1 MHDLTKVTLENE
13 MDLVLAHKRSMKLAE
28 ITGLSLSAQ
37 TTFATAVSE
46 VSRNTID
53 HGKNG
58 CLTLGISESKQRSIV
73 ASIKDDNL
81 KDPKNKEGL
90 EYAKRLVDKLN
101 VLSEEDDTCIELYFH
116 VPHSEKID
124 IRKLDEWRTVF
135 RNEPPISPYDE
146 IKRKNEQLQEL
157 SQRLKESE
165 DHYRILT
172 DTLPLMMFSLDS
184 DGKFI
189 YTNKWLSEYLGYN
202 LEELNHPNRPNVI
215 HSEDIPSTESIRSLI
230 QKGELIKTEW
240 RVKEKQS
247 GEYLWHLV
255 SIIPQKNDSENKG
268 AWFGFLVDIHAQK
281 LYEQTLKDN
290 RELKEVQTQ
299 LKNNIQELNRSNM
312 ELQQFAYVAS
322 HDLQEP
328 LRKIIFY
335 SDYIKN
341 KCTTVVDDKSKE
353 YLNSML
359 EASHRMRNLISD
371 LLSFSQVDKQT
382 LNIEEVDLNTLM
394 KQALNDYEIKITE
407 KKARINLGE
416 MPVIEGDPIMLTR
429 LFENILSN
437 ALKYTSEGTEP
448 LVEISSAIKEDFVEI
463 QFSDNGIGFDE
474 QFVSKIFTL
483 FQRLHGREKYTGTG
497 LGLAICRKI
506 VDMHGG
512 TITATSKPG
521 EGSSFY
527 ICLPLKQNIRSQHGA
542 L

>member
-28 ITGLSLSAQ
+28 IAGLSLSAQ

-58 CLTLGISESKQRSIV
+58 CLTLGISENKQRSIV

-90 EYAKRLVDKLN
+90 EYAKRLVDRLN
-101 VLSEEDDTCIELYFH
+101 ILSEEDDTCIELYFH

-124 IRKLDEWRTVF
+124 IRKLDEWRTIF
-135 RNEPPISPYDE
+135 RSEPPISPYDE
-146 IKRKNEQLQEL
+146 IKRKNEQMQEMAQKLQ
-157 SQRLKESE
+157 ESE
-165 DHYRILT
+165 DHYRKLT

-184 DGKFI
+184 EGKFK
-189 YTNKWLSEYLGYN
+189 YTNKWLSEYMGYN
-202 LEELNHPNRPNVI
+202 LEELNNPNRPNVI
-215 HSEDIPSTESIRSLI
+215 HSDDVPSTESIRSLI
-230 QKGELIKTEW
+230 QKGEMIKTEW

-247 GEYLWHLV
+247 GEYFWHLV
-255 SIIPQKNDSENKG
+255 SIIPQKKDGESKG

-290 RELKEVQTQ
+290 RELKEVQAQ

-312 ELQQFAYVAS
+312 ELQQFAFVAS

-341 KCTTVVDDKSKE
+341 KCTGVVDDKSKA
-353 YLNSML
+353 YLKSML
-359 EASHRMRNLISD
+359 EATHRMRNLISD
-371 LLSFSQVDKQT
+371 LLSFSQVDKQR
-382 LNIEEVDLNTLM
+382 LNIQEVDLNSLM
-394 KQALNDYEIKITE
+394 KQCLSDYELKITE
-407 KKARINLGE
+407 KSAKISLGE

-437 ALKYTSEGTEP
+437 ALKYTGEGVVPE
-448 LVEISSAIKEDFVEI
+448 VEIGSNIKDGMVEI
-463 QFSDNGIGFDE
+463 RFSDNGIGFDE
-474 QFVSKIFTL
+474 QFLSKIFTL
-483 FQRLHGREKYTGTG
+483 FQRLHGREKYDGTG

-506 VDMHGG
+506 VEMHRGI
-512 TITATSKPG
+512 ITAKSKPG

-527 ICLPLKQNIRSQHGA
+527 ICLPLKQNIR

>member
-1 MHDLTKVTLENE
+1 MHDLTRVTLENE

-58 CLTLGISESKQRSIV
+58 CLTLGISENRHRSIV

-101 VLSEEDDTCIELYFH
+101 ILSEEDDNCIELYFH

-157 SQRLKESE
+157 AEKLRESE
-165 DHYRILT
+165 DHYRMLT

-184 DGKFI
+184 EGKFI

-202 LEELNHPNRPNVI
+202 LEELNNPNRPNVI
-215 HSEDIPSTESIRSLI
+215 HSDDIPSTEDIRSLI
-230 QKGELIKTEW
+230 KKGELIKTEW
-240 RVKEKQS
+240 RVKEKRS
-247 GEYLWHLV
+247 GEYFWHLV

-281 LYEQTLKDN
+281 MYEQTLKDN
-290 RELKEVQTQ
+290 RELKEVQAQ

-341 KCTTVVDDKSKE
+341 KCAAVVDDRSKE

-382 LNIEEVDLNTLM
+382 LNIIEVDLNILM
-394 KQALNDYEIKITE
+394 RQALSDYEIKIAE

-416 MPVIEGDPIMLTR
+416 MPIIEGDPIMLTR

-437 ALKYTSEGTEP
+437 ALKYTSEGTVP
-448 LVEISSAIKEDFVEI
+448 LVEISSAIKDDFVEI
-463 QFSDNGIGFDE
+463 RFSDNGIGFDE
-474 QFVSKIFTL
+474 QFLSKIFTL
-483 FQRLHGREKYTGTG
+483 FQRLHRREEYTGTG

-512 TITATSKPG
+512 TITARSKPG

-527 ICLPLKQNIRSQHGA
+527 ICLPLKQNFRSQHGA

>member
-28 ITGLSLSAQ
+28 IAGLSLSAQ

-58 CLTLGISESKQRSIV
+58 CLTLGISENKQRSIV

-81 KDPKNKEGL
+81 KDPKNKQGL

-101 VLSEEDDTCIELYFH
+101 ILSEEDDTCIELYFH

-124 IRKLDEWRTVF
+124 IRKLDEWRTIF

-146 IKRKNEQLQEL
+146 IKRKNEQLQEMAEKL
-157 SQRLKESE
+157 RQSE
-165 DHYRILT
+165 DHYRMLT
-172 DTLPLMMFSLDS
+172 DTLPLMMFSLDKE
-184 DGKFI
+184 GKFI
-189 YTNKWLSEYLGYN
+189 YTNKWLSEYVGYN
-202 LEELNHPNRPNVI
+202 LDELNNPDRPNLI
-215 HSEDIPSTESIRSLI
+215 HSDDVPSTENIRSLI
-230 QKGELIKTEW
+230 KKGELIKTEW
-240 RVKEKQS
+240 RVKEKES
-247 GEYLWHLV
+247 GEYFWHLV
-255 SIIPQKNDSENKG
+255 SIIPQQNDTEKKG
-268 AWFGFLVDIHAQK
+268 AWFGFLADIHAQK
-281 LYEQTLKDN
+281 MYEQTLKDN
-290 RELKEVQTQ
+290 RELKEAQAQ
-299 LKNNIQELNRSNM
+299 LQNNIQELNRSNM
-312 ELQQFAYVAS
+312 ELQQFAFVAS

-341 KCTTVVDDKSKE
+341 KCTAVVDDKSKE

-359 EASHRMRNLISD
+359 EASHRMRNLITD

-382 LNIEEVDLNTLM
+382 LNIKQVDLNALI
-394 KQALNDYEIKITE
+394 KQALSDYEIIIAE
-407 KKARINLGE
+407 KKAKINLSE
-416 MPVIEGDPIMLTR
+416 MPTIEGDPIMLTR

-437 ALKYTSEGTEP
+437 ALKYTNEGTAP
-448 LVEISSAIKEDFVEI
+448 QVEISSFVKDDIVEI
-463 QFSDNGIGFDE
+463 RFSDNGIGFEE
-474 QFVSKIFTL
+474 QFLSKIFTL

-506 VDMHGG
+506 VEMHKG
-512 TITATSKPG
+512 TITAKSKPE

-527 ICLPLKQNIRSQHGA
+527 ICLPLKQNISS
-542 L
+542 

>member
-1 MHDLTKVTLENE
+1 MHDLTRVTLENE

-58 CLTLGISESKQRSIV
+58 CLTLGISENKQRSIV

-101 VLSEEDDTCIELYFH
+101 VLSEEDENCIELYFH

-124 IRKLDEWRTVF
+124 IRKLDEWRTIF

-157 SQRLKESE
+157 AEKLRESE
-165 DHYRILT
+165 DHYRMLT

-184 DGKFI
+184 EGKFI

-202 LEELNHPNRPNVI
+202 LEELNNPNRPNVI
-215 HSEDIPSTESIRSLI
+215 HSDDIPSTEDIRSLI
-230 QKGELIKTEW
+230 KKGELIKTEW
-240 RVKEKQS
+240 RVKEKRS
-247 GEYLWHLV
+247 GEYFWHLV

-281 LYEQTLKDN
+281 MYEQTLKDN
-290 RELKEVQTQ
+290 RELKEVQAQ

-341 KCTTVVDDKSKE
+341 KCAAVVDDRSRE

-382 LNIEEVDLNTLM
+382 LNIIEVDLNILM
-394 KQALNDYEIKITE
+394 RQALSDYEIKIAE

-416 MPVIEGDPIMLTR
+416 MPIIEGDPIMLTR

-437 ALKYTSEGTEP
+437 ALKYTSEGTVP
-448 LVEISSAIKEDFVEI
+448 LVEISSAIKDDFVEI
-463 QFSDNGIGFDE
+463 RFSDNGIGFDE
-474 QFVSKIFTL
+474 QFLSKIFTL
-483 FQRLHGREKYTGTG
+483 FQRLHRREEYTGTG

-512 TITATSKPG
+512 TITARSKPG

-527 ICLPLKQNIRSQHGA
+527 ICLPLKQNFRSQHGA